1 MKIGIVGLGLIGG
14 SLALD
19 LRALGLEVLGVSRQE
34 KTCQIAE
41 EKAIVHQASVNLS
54 LLEQA
59 EVVFI
64 CTPIEAI
71 APTLTQLIS
80 HLHPAAIVT
89 DVGSVKAPIVK
100 QCSQLWANFLG
111 GHPMAGN
118 ANQGI
123 EAATNNLF
131 TGAPYVLTPQANTPP
146 AAVAKVREIVAAI
159 GSRVYFSTPEE
170 HDRAVAWISH
180 LPLIVS
186 ASLIDACMSEENS
199 ATLLLAQHLASS
211 GFRDT
216 SRVGGGNSE
225 LGLMIARYNRP
236 ELLRS
241 LTQYRQSLDKLIHH
255 IDQQNWQE
263 VQETLDSTQQARSSF
278 FR

>member
-34 KTCQIAE
+34 KTCQIAQ
-41 EKAIVHQASVNLS
+41 EKAIVNHASVNLS
-54 LLEQA
+54 LLQTA
-59 EVVFI
+59 EIVFI
-64 CTPIEAI
+64 CTPIQAI
-71 APTLTQLIS
+71 TPTLTQLIS
-80 HLHPAAIVT
+80 YLHPDTIVT
-89 DVGSVKAPIVK
+89 DVGSVKTPIVQ

-123 EAATNNLF
+123 EAACHNLF
-131 TGAPYVLTPQANTPP
+131 KGAPYVLTPQPNTPP
-146 AAVAKVREIVAAI
+146 TAIAQVKEIVAAI
-159 GSRVYFSTPEE
+159 GSCVYFSTPEA

-186 ASLIDACMSEENS
+186 ASLIDACMSENDS

-225 LGLMIARYNRP
+225 LGLMIARYNRL

-241 LTQYRQSLDKLIHH
+241 LTQYRQSLDKLIQQ
-255 IDQQNWQE
+255 IDEENWQQLE
-263 VQETLDSTQQARSSF
+263 QTLDSTQQARSLF